1 MSIFVNATSYIC
13 YRQLVQQDNEINEN
27 KSAYNMTKK
36 EHVIIST
43 GAMIGGWLL
52 FGFAMT
58 TTLGYPVSTISII
71 VGLGFAVGGFI
82 SLVLALKRP
91 TVRNK

>member
-1 MSIFVNATSYIC
+1 
-13 YRQLVQQDNEINEN
+13 
-27 KSAYNMTKK
+27 MTKK

-43 GAMIGGWLL
+43 GAMIGGLLL

-58 TTLGYPVSTISII
+58 TILGPAVSNLCIV

-82 SLVLALKRP
+82 SLTLALKRQS
-91 TVRNK
+91 